1 MVQDHTNDY
10 AVVILAVKYHMRL
23 KSEAAVPWRDIV
35 YARTNAWKVCEQI
48 KSALKPSEIGL
59 GLITA
64 KDSLSVVVN
73 FKQISLG
80 PG

>member
-1 MVQDHTNDY
+1 MVQDRTNDH
-10 AVVILAVKYHMRL
+10 AVVILAVKHHMCL
-23 KSEAAVPWRDIV
+23 KSEAAIPWRDFV
-35 YARTNAWKVCEQI
+35 YARTNARKICEQI
-48 KSALKPSEIGL
+48 KSALKPSEIGI

-64 KDSLSVVVN
+64 KGSFSVVVN